1 MRLEVRLLSVAL
13 SLLTACAATP
23 STPSDPD
30 ARATAPKAAS
40 APGGG
45 ATLYQRLGGR
55 DVIDALVATFV
66 ANVGR
71 DPRIQLRFLFTDLDS
86 LRGHLS
92 AQICEASG
100 GPCKYTGKPMKPG
113 HLGMHIQDAEFD
125 AMAEDLVA
133 ALKAHGIGATE
144 QKELLAVVG
153 SMRPDIVEGA
163 R

>member
-1 MRLEVRLLSVAL
+1 MVLETRSNFVAL
-13 SLLTACAATP
+13 ALVLSACA
-23 STPSDPD
+23 STPS
-30 ARATAPKAAS
+30 APESLSAPPSAAAAKAS
-40 APGGG
+40 AGPS
-45 ATLYQRLGGR
+45 LYQRLGGR
-55 DVIDALVATFV
+55 DVIDAFVATFV
-66 ANVGR
+66 VNVGR

-100 GPCKYTGKPMKPG
+100 GPCKYTGKPMQSG
-113 HLGMHIQDAEFD
+113 HAGMHIRDAEFD

-133 ALKAHGIGATE
+133 ALKAHGIGPAE

-153 SMRPDIVEGA
+153 AMRPEIVESGA